1 MSQWPQFQAQLNWVE
16 FFQSV
21 VLILWH
27 LPCLKYKHNVRLA
40 WLAHGRSD
48 RRHVL
53 LRLSVAVKLP
63 PLYRVPLNPIAKL

>member
-16 FFQSV
+16 LFQSV

-40 WLAHGRSD
+40 WLAHDRSD

-63 PLYRVPLNPIAKL
+63 PLYRVPLNLIAKL